1 MPGLTRYFATPQA
14 SSRGVVVA
22 RLADGRYLVRADSR
36 DLTAV
41 NATEGDIK
49 VGARVVLD
57 RSAAAPCIVAV
68 IALGGAAHV
77 KEVVIRG

>member
-1 MPGLTRYFATPQA
+1 MPGLTRYFATPSA
-14 SSRGVVVA
+14 SSRGVVAA
-22 RLADGRYLVRADSR
+22 RLADGRYLVRSDSR
-36 DLTAV
+36 ELTAV
-41 NATEGDIK
+41 NATDVDVN

-57 RSAAAPCIVAV
+57 RSATAPCIVAV